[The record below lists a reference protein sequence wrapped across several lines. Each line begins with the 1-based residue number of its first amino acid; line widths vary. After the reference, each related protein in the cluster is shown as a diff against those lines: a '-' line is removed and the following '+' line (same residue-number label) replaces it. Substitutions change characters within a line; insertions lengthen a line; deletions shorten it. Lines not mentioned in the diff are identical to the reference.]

1 MDPDHCPFCHRIE
14 EKDVAASTPLALAF
28 PDAYPISPGHML
40 VVPRRHEPD
49 FFNLS
54 PDEQGQMLAL
64 AGELHGRLVGEL
76 SFDGV
81 NLGINC
87 GEVAGQTIAHAHLHF
102 IPRYRGDVVE
112 PAGGIRWLFPD
123 KARYSLG
130 DHLASP
136 EG

>member
-1 MDPDHCPFCHRIE
+1 MEPDQCPFCQRIE
-14 EKDVAASTPLALAF
+14 EGHVAASTLLAVAF
-28 PDAYPISPGHML
+28 PDAYPISQGHML
-40 VVPRRHEPD
+40 VVPRRHEPE

-64 AGELHGRLVGEL
+64 ASELHRRLVVEL
-76 SFDGV
+76 GLDGV

-102 IPRYRGDVVE
+102 IPRYRGDAVE

-123 KARYSLG
+123 KARYQV
-130 DHLASP
+130 
-136 EG
+136 E